1 MATQLHKPFNCLKTA
16 ACLLLFTVGFTA
28 CQGPAKDTLFE
39 KMDNEAIG
47 INFQNKVENKA
58 DFNIFNYRNFYNGG
72 GVGIGD
78 LNNDG
83 WADVFFTANMGSNK
97 LFINRGKQGGKPW
110 TFDDVT
116 EQAGVG
122 SKGKWGT
129 GVVMVD
135 INNDSRLDI
144 YVCYAGYQK
153 GVDQRKELYINQ
165 GNGPDGVPT
174 FKEEAH
180 QYGLDDNGYT
190 THAAFFD
197 YDKDGDL
204 DCYILNN
211 SFIPVN
217 TLNFENNRSLPASE
231 WPVKDFLKGGG
242 DRLMRNMSVERRI
255 KGTQAIGST
264 PTAPLF
270 VDVSKEE
277 NIYSSLIGFGL
288 GVTIGD
294 VNGDNWPDIYV
305 SNDFF
310 EKDYLYINQHDAAGR
325 HTGFK
330 EEIEQRMKHL
340 SIASMGADMGDINN
354 DGYAEI
360 FTTEMLPR
368 DELRLKTTTSFENH
382 YVAGLKRDKGFYK
395 QLQQNCLQLN
405 NQNGTFSEIANY
417 AGVAASDWS
426 WGALLFDAENDG
438 YNDLFVCNGI
448 YNDIIDQDFIDF
460 FANEVAQKMVLSG
473 EKKQFDEI
481 VKNMPSRPIPNCFFS
496 NNKNLRFTEKAAEL
510 GLDEPSFSNGAAYG
524 DLDNDG
530 DLDLVVNNVNQP
542 CFVYQNHAEK
552 QAAGNQFL
560 KVKLTGDG
568 QNTYAIGSK
577 IEVFANGQIISRY
590 IAPSRGFQSSTEY
603 VQTIGLGTLP
613 RIDSVRVTWP
623 DDRSTLVRTPKAG
636 TTLTLAHKDAKTPP
650 PAPPL
655 SSRGGE
661 QKLREGSPLP
671 LVQGE
676 GLGAGS
682 LLLTDVPAPFAP
694 HLEDRYE
701 DFFDERNIPMKLSQE
716 GPKAAIGD
724 VNGDGRQDVYICGAR
739 GQGGQL
745 YLQTGSGFTVST
757 QPSMAQFKDFEDTA
771 ALFFDAD
778 KDGDLDLYVG
788 SGGNEAPTG
797 SGTLRDRL
805 FMNDGKGQFALNARA
820 LPPATMNT
828 AVVTPYDFDNDG
840 DLDLFVGSRS
850 YPKEYGVTPTSYL
863 YQNNGVGE
871 FTDVAPRL
879 APELTK
885 AGMIR
890 DATWADLTG
899 DGRAELVVVG
909 DWMEPVVFGYA
920 NGRFSK
926 LNTGLANI
934 NGLWGSVA
942 VADLDGDG
950 DNDLVLGNL
959 GDNFSLAADADHPLK
974 LWVNDFDKNGI
985 LDKVTTKTI
994 DGRDIPVFLKREM
1007 ADQFP
1012 FLKTKILKHS
1022 DYATKSLQDLFTADV
1037 LDKAQVKTLTYRRSI
1052 VAINDG
1058 KGPGGE
1064 PHFTVRDLPAAVQM
1078 TCVNAIACEDLNN
1091 DGRKDLVLGGN
1102 FTHFTPQLGMIDAC
1116 QGLVLMNHK
1125 GTFQVLSSR
1134 QSGYLTNGEVKQ
1146 ISPLTIGKQRYL
1158 LSLINDARPVLSRV
1172 R

>member
-1 MATQLHKPFNCLKTA
+1 MKHAVATYLKTTIGLFTLLFLA
-16 ACLLLFTVGFTA
+16 ACSS
-28 CQGPAKDTLFE
+28 KKSDTLFE
-39 KMDNEAIG
+39 KMDNDAIG
-47 INFQNKVENKA
+47 VNFQNKVENRA

-83 WADVFFTANMGSNK
+83 LADIFFTANMGSNK
-97 LFINRGKQGGKPW
+97 LYLNRTKPGESW
-110 TFDDVT
+110 KFDDVT
-116 EQAGVG
+116 ERAHVG
-122 SKGKWGT
+122 SQGKWGT

-153 GVDQRKELYINQ
+153 GFDQRKELYINQ
-165 GNGPDGVPT
+165 GNGPDGTPT
-174 FKEEAH
+174 FKEEA
-180 QYGLDDNGYT
+180 QRYGLDDNSYT

-217 TLNFENNRSLPASE
+217 TLNFENNRTLPAKD

-242 DRLMRNMSVERRI
+242 DRLMRNMTVER
-255 KGTQAIGST
+255 TQ
-264 PTAPLF
+264 PTGPQSARLATQPVF
-270 VDVSKEE
+270 VDVTQSA

-294 VNGDNWPDIYV
+294 INGDNWPDIYV

-310 EKDYLYINQHDAAGR
+310 EKDYLYINQRNG
-325 HTGFK
+325 TFK

-382 YVAGLKRDKGFYK
+382 YVAGLKRDKGFYN

-496 NNKNLRFTEKAAEL
+496 NQKNLRFSEKAAEL

-542 CFVYQNHAEK
+542 CFVYQNHTEK
-552 QAAGNQFL
+552 QATDNHFL
-560 KVKLTGDG
+560 KVKLMGDAH
-568 QNTYAIGSK
+568 NTYAIGSK
-577 IEVFANGQIISRY
+577 IEVFVTAPAGAPTGKQIISRY

-623 DDRSTLVRTPKAG
+623 DDRISLIRAPKIG
-636 TTLTLAHKDAKTPP
+636 TTLSLAHKDAKAL
-650 PAPPL
+650 PAPSGVPRDDASL
-655 SSRGGE
+655 AVPGV
-661 QKLREGSPLP
+661 K
-671 LVQGE
+671 
-676 GLGAGS
+676 GAGN
-682 LLLTDVPAPFAP
+682 LLLTNVPAPFAP
-694 HLEDRYE
+694 HVEDRYE

-724 VNGDGRQDVYICGAR
+724 VNGDGRQDVYICGAK

-745 YLQTGSGFTVST
+745 YLQTANGFTPSGQST
-757 QPSMAQFKDFEDTA
+757 FAPFAGFEDTA

-788 SGGNEAPTG
+788 SGGNEVPNG
-797 SGTLRDRL
+797 SGDLRDRL
-805 FMNDGKGQFALNARA
+805 FMNDGKGRFTLNARA

-828 AVVTPYDFDNDG
+828 AVATPYDFDQDG

-850 YPKEYGVTPTSYL
+850 YPKEYGVNPTSYL
-863 YQNNGVGE
+863 YQNNGAGE
-871 FTDVAPRL
+871 FTNVTTRL
-879 APELTK
+879 TPELVEV
-885 AGMIR
+885 GMVR
-890 DATWADLTG
+890 DAAWADLTG
-899 DGRAELVVVG
+899 DGRAELIIAG
-909 DWMEPVVFGYA
+909 DWMEPTVFGYT
-920 NGRFSK
+920 NGRFTK
-926 LNTGLANI
+926 LNVGLTNL

-950 DNDLVLGNL
+950 DNDMVLGNI
-959 GDNFSLAADADHPLK
+959 GENFSLAADADHPLK

-994 DGRDIPVFLKREM
+994 DGRDVPVFLKREM

-1012 FLKTKILKHS
+1012 FLKTKILRHS
-1022 DYATKSLQDLFTADV
+1022 DYATKALQDLFTKDV
-1037 LDKAQVKTLTYRRSI
+1037 LDKCLVKSLTYRRSI
-1052 VAINDG
+1052 IALNDG
-1058 KGPGGE
+1058 KGPDGL
-1064 PHFTVRDLPAAVQM
+1064 PHFTVRDLPAPVQM

-1116 QGLVLMNHK
+1116 QGLVLINKK
-1125 GTFQVLSSR
+1125 GQFQVLQSR
-1134 QSGYLTNGEVKQ
+1134 QSGYLTDGEVKQ

-1158 LSLINDARPVLSRV
+1158 LSLINNAKPVLSRV